1 MVSFVGLGKTMISLA
16 LVLQN
21 PPPPLPESG
30 SLVCDI
36 NPNTCDWPLESVTGK
51 KAQKKTEQRGSIFC
65 RGTLVVCN
73 VSLVG
78 QWVDEAKSKLET
90 PGLVHSYHGQS
101 RTRNASVLANGAIV
115 VTTYATLAS
124 DKHYHSKGQ
133 LDYCPPCEQIRWWRI
148 ICDESHAL
156 KNVNC
161 NTSHAVSSLCA
172 VNKWAVTGTPM
183 NTSLN
188 DLNGQLKFVGLEHLP
203 AMFRAFQADMPSH
216 FNRRKRMNT
225 NNDCAARFLFV
236 MRSILIRHSIKQQ
249 GRMSNTD
256 IMSLPSKIEENIL
269 IKFTDSERKEYDK
282 LETDA
287 KSYYTTFKGNIGAG
301 YLKLYS
307 ALMPLRIACSGGVV
321 DNEDDKGND
330 RESHADNPPAKKK
343 NNIIT
348 DVPFKSKYNQLL
360 QELEKIRSSEP
371 EAKSLVFSQ
380 FTSTLSW
387 MKQELPKHGF
397 QFRTLSGDM
406 PMSKR
411 ATALREF
418 QSDPQATIFLLSMR
432 SGAVGINL
440 TQANYIFLMEPATNP
455 ALEAQA
461 IGRIYRLGQRK
472 SVRVIRMYMAQSFET
487 RLLGVLEKK
496 YSSSRNKEKRSTL
509 NIDGSESN
517 TSDTDIS
524 SSDMLE
530 PEPIASCTQVVGHM
544 TKDKSD
550 LVKEEFDTLFGVEA
564 ESPDLV

>member
-1 MVSFVGLGKTMISLA
+1 MISLA

-30 SLVCDI
+30 SLVCDM
-36 NPNTCDWPLESVTGK
+36 NPNTCEWPLESVTEK
-51 KAQKKTEQRGSIFC
+51 RAQKKTEQRGSIFC

-78 QWVDEAKSKLET
+78 QWIDEAKSKLET
-90 PGLVHSYHGQS
+90 PGLVHSYHGS
-101 RTRNASVLANGAIV
+101 NRIRNASALAKGAIV

-124 DKHYHSKGQ
+124 DKFYHGKGR

-161 NTSHAVSSLCA
+161 NTSHAISNLCA

-203 AMFRAFQADMPSH
+203 AMFRVFQEDMPSH
-216 FNRRKRMNT
+216 FSSRKRTNT
-225 NNDCAARFLFV
+225 HNDCAARFLFV

-249 GRMSNTD
+249 GRMSNID
-256 IMSLPSKIEENIL
+256 IMSLPPKIERSIL

-321 DNEDDKGND
+321 ENEDDKGND
-330 RESHADNPPAKKK
+330 RESHEDNPPAERKKMK
-343 NNIIT
+343 NIIT
-348 DVPFKSKYNQLL
+348 DVPFKSKHNHLL
-360 QELEKIRSSEP
+360 QELENIRSSEP
-371 EAKSLVFSQ
+371 ESKSLVFSQ

-406 PMSKR
+406 PMKKR

-418 QSDPQATIFLLSMR
+418 QSDPRITIFLLSMR

-440 TQANYIFLMEPATNP
+440 TQANHIFLMEPATNP

-461 IGRIYRLGQRK
+461 IGRIYRMGQRK
-472 SVRVIRMYMAQSFET
+472 SVKVIRMYMAQSFET

-509 NIDGSESN
+509 DIDGSESN
-517 TSDTDIS
+517 ASDTDTS

-530 PEPIASCTQVVGHM
+530 PITSCTQVVGHM
-544 TKDKSD
+544 MKDKSD
-550 LVKEEFDTLFGVEA
+550 LVKDEFDTLFGVEA
-564 ESPDLV
+564 ESLDLL